1 MALPKL
7 EAASLVPPPQP
18 PPSPTLLERLRRL
31 DANINQHAPAL
42 QNIFVFVL
50 GASLATVVM
59 VGAVTLVLFSVGAA
73 LFALYQGGKTAME
86 NS

>member
-1 MALPKL
+1 MALPRL
-7 EAASLVPPPQP
+7 ETASIAPR
-18 PPSPTLLERLRRL
+18 S
-31 DANINQHAPAL
+31 PAL

-59 VGAVTLVLFSVGAA
+59 VGAVPLVLFSVGAA

>member
-1 MALPKL
+1 MALRKL
-7 EAASLVPPPQP
+7 EPASLTTPPPP
-18 PPSPTLLERLRRL
+18 PPPPTLLERLRRL

-59 VGAVTLVLFSVGAA
+59 VGAVTLVLFSIGAA
-73 LFALYQGGKTAME
+73 LFALYQGAKTAVD